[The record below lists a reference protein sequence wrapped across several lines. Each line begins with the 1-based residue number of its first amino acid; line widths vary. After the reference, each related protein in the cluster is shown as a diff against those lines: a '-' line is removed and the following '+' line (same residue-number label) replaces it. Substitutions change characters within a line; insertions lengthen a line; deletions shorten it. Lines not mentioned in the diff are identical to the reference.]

1 MAAPVLAQAP
11 GAAAEKAPAAAGEK
25 APGAT
30 GEQAPAAA
38 GEKAAVAAP
47 GNFSI
52 YLGGAI
58 GAGIVILGAGFGI
71 GRIGASAVESMARQP
86 EVAATIQ
93 AAMIISAALIEGV
106 TLFALL
112 ICLLSK

>member
-1 MAAPVLAQAP
+1 VNKFLKIAALVLAVCLMASPVLAQAP
-11 GAAAEKAPAAAGEK
+11 AAA
-25 APGAT
+25 T
-30 GEQAPAAA
+30 GN
-38 GEKAAVAAP
+38 AVAAP

-71 GRIGASAVESMARQP
+71 GRIGASAVEGMARQP
-86 EVAATIQ
+86 EVAGSIQ

-106 TLFALL
+106 TFFALI
-112 ICLLSK
+112 ICFLSK